1 MLRDKAYDEFPDKL
15 SAHAI
20 TPNELTRVIDFL
32 EQVELETEQ
41 ELGVRRGNQ
50 ELRMLAFLM
59 RNHLTGRQTTQTT
72 LIQAS
77 GLTYGTALRVL
88 EDLVDRGTVIK
99 RPRTKT
105 GRSFS
110 LHPSPD
116 HIKQWKVLSRRIKGI
131 VGGVVGWR
139 KQNKVVDDYYFGSSY
154 MCASV
159 IQAPSALPEPLP
171 VSKVRMLL
179 HADPTFL
186 AMSSVKRQFEELIG
200 TNIEIKT
207 HSIDRL
213 YREIYN
219 NSQLNRSKYDI
230 VACDI
235 TWVGEMAS
243 RKVILPNNDFFG
255 DDEFSLNDF
264 HPTSTSCA
272 TFNDQ
277 YYGVPIHTAPELF
290 LYRRDLFEEAGLQVP
305 TTTGSVLK
313 AVKALHNPNKG
324 MSGIAWNA
332 ASGTPLGHTFCM
344 VMAAFGQPIINL
356 RVGEGSF
363 HSDQLNRDDF
373 RPQFLSNAAFETAN
387 YLLELMD
394 YSPKNIFSMSWY
406 ERAKCYANGD
416 CAMAYCYSLLASMF
430 LNDKDSPTYGV
441 TNFLPHPHGPKGT
454 PIAPMGGYVLAI
466 PSNIETN
473 RIEAALQAMRFF
485 TSAESIKQYV
495 LNGSTSSPR
504 MSVGSDPEVYDVCQ
518 LVSQVDQM
526 ERTGVLQGW
535 PRPPIPELPEI
546 VNIIGEEIFGILKR
560 DTTIKSALS
569 AVQNRCDALMRAN
582 GRY

>member
-1 MLRDKAYDEFPDKL
+1 MLKDKAYDEFPDKL

-20 TPNELTRVIDFL
+20 TPNELSRVIDFL

-59 RNHLTGRQTTQTT
+59 RNHLAGRQTTQTT

-131 VGGVVGWR
+131 VSGVVGWR

-290 LYRRDLFEEAGLQVP
+290 LYRKDLFEEAGLQAP
-305 TTTGSVLK
+305 TTTGSVLE

-324 MSGIAWNA
+324 LSGIAWNA

-394 YSPKNIFSMSWY
+394 YSPSNIFSMSWY

-454 PIAPMGGYVLAI
+454 PIAP
-466 PSNIETN
+466 
-473 RIEAALQAMRFF
+473 
-485 TSAESIKQYV
+485 
-495 LNGSTSSPR
+495 
-504 MSVGSDPEVYDVCQ
+504 
-518 LVSQVDQM
+518 
-526 ERTGVLQGW
+526 
-535 PRPPIPELPEI
+535 
-546 VNIIGEEIFGILKR
+546 
-560 DTTIKSALS
+560 
-569 AVQNRCDALMRAN
+569 
-582 GRY
+582 